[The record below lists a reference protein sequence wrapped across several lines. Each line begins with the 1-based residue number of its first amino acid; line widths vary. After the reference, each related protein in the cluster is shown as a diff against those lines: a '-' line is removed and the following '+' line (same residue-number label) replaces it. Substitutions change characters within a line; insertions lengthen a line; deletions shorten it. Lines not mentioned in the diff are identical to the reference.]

1 MYRLRTFQL
10 ARVEQTVVIGE
21 IVQLFSL
28 PWAQCYFT
36 KRYHNELFWLSSI
49 QEVVLAKE
57 HQLW

>member
-10 ARVEQTVVIGE
+10 ARVEQAVVIGE

-28 PWAQCYFT
+28 PWAQCYFIR
-36 KRYHNELFWLSSI
+36 RYYNEVLWLSSI